1 MIVANERAKA
11 GLEVFD
17 NMGLQGFEMKNST
30 LKMCADEDG
39 ALWGACRTLDLL
51 DENGKTVLSLSWSDT
66 GICGTLHDDD
76 FMVEICLLYT
86 SPSPRD

>member
-51 DENGKTVLSLSWSDT
+51 DKDGNKVFSLSWSDT
-66 GICGTLHDDD
+66 GVCGTLNDND
-76 FMVEICLLYT
+76 FCLEIKEEF
-86 SPSPRD
+86 

>member
-11 GLEVFD
+11 GLEVLD

-39 ALWGACRTLDLL
+39 TLWSSCRTLDLL
-51 DENGKTVLSLSWSDT
+51 DKDGKTVLSLSWSDT
-66 GICGTLHDDD
+66 GVCGTLNDES
-76 FMVEICLLYT
+76 FSVEIKEEF
-86 SPSPRD
+86 

>member
-17 NMGLQGFEMKNST
+17 YMGFQGFEMKHST

-39 ALWGACRTLDLL
+39 TLWSSCRTLDLL
-51 DENGKTVLSLSWSDT
+51 DKDGKTVLSLSWSDT
-66 GICGTLHDDD
+66 GVCGTLNDND
-76 FMVEICLLYT
+76 FCLEIKEEF
-86 SPSPRD
+86 